1 MLEFAPNTNTLEYQ
15 DGAYL
20 CNGTKRVEAPLNL
33 ETLEEAVRQCPKLQ
47 VVSLYDAPFGDQ
59 CFPLLAQI
67 PRLNML
73 ALLRGRQITG
83 HGLELLKDLPLKDLF
98 LQRTALDDEGLAQ
111 AARIGKLENL
121 YIAACRHVT
130 PQGLLA
136 IAWRDKLRVSDTDNQ
151 DEEGLAG
158 LFTETERKAYEDA
171 RTYKT
176 MKNRIPLDSPEL
188 QEPVRAL
195 QEFFHDMT
203 RWERMAEEKDKGNRA
218 GTPRRERTAG
228 EKDQGN
234 RGDTPRRERT
244 AEEKDQSNRGDTPR
258 RERTAGEKDQDV
270 QADIDGLFA
279 RRVSWTPRPG
289 WRPVHLFWKRGG
301 TYTNYRLVAGER
313 VTKSKFW
320 IYAEADIFYYRYLMR
335 LIDGSWMIDN
345 AQWCQ
350 AGRWSFCGL

>member
-1 MLEFAPNTNTLEYQ
+1 MP
-15 DGAYL
+15 G
-20 CNGTKRVEAPLNL
+20 
-33 ETLEEAVRQCPKLQ
+33 
-47 VVSLYDAPFGDQ
+47 
-59 CFPLLAQI
+59 
-67 PRLNML
+67 
-73 ALLRGRQITG
+73 
-83 HGLELLKDLPLKDLF
+83 
-98 LQRTALDDEGLAQ
+98 
-111 AARIGKLENL
+111 
-121 YIAACRHVT
+121 
-130 PQGLLA
+130 
-136 IAWRDKLRVSDTDNQ
+136 RDKLRVSDTDRQ

-171 RTYKT
+171 RAYKT

-203 RWERMAEEKDKGNRA
+203 RWERTAEER
-218 GTPRRERTAG
+218 
-228 EKDQGN
+228 DQGN

-258 RERTAGEKDQDV
+258 REQTAGESQGV

-279 RRVSWTPRPG
+279 RRVSWMPRPG

>member
-1 MLEFAPNTNTLEYQ
+1 MLEFAPNTNMLEYQ

-47 VVSLYDAPFGDQ
+47 AVSLYDAPFGDQ

-73 ALLRGRQITG
+73 ALLRGREITG

-111 AARIGKLENL
+111 AARIEKLENL
-121 YIAACRHVT
+121 YIAACHHVT

-136 IAWRDKLRVSDTDNQ
+136 IAWRDKLRVSDTDSQ

-171 RTYKT
+171 RAYKT
-176 MKNRIPLDSPEL
+176 MKNKIPLDSPEL

-203 RWERMAEEKDKGNRA
+203 RWERMAEEKNQDNRM
-218 GTPRRERTAG
+218 GTTRRERTAG
-228 EKDQGN
+228 EGQG
-234 RGDTPRRERT
+234 
-244 AEEKDQSNRGDTPR
+244 
-258 RERTAGEKDQDV
+258 V

-289 WRPVHLFWKRGG
+289 WRPVDLFWKRGG

-335 LIDGSWMIDN
+335 LIDGNWMIDN

>member
-1 MLEFAPNTNTLEYQ
+1 MLEFAPNTNMLEYR

-47 VVSLYDAPFGDQ
+47 AVSLYDAPFGDQ

-73 ALLRGRQITG
+73 ALLRGREITG

-111 AARIGKLENL
+111 AARIGKLAHL

-203 RWERMAEEKDKGNRA
+203 RWERTAEERDQGSR
-218 GTPRRERTAG
+218 GDTTRRERTAG
-228 EKDQGN
+228 EKGQGN
-234 RGDTPRRERT
+234 RGDTPRRE
-244 AEEKDQSNRGDTPR
+244 Q
-258 RERTAGEKDQDV
+258 TAGESQGV
-270 QADIDGLFA
+270 QEDIDVLFA

-289 WRPVHLFWKRGG
+289 WRPVNLFWKRGG

>member
-1 MLEFAPNTNTLEYQ
+1 MLEFAPNTNMLEYQ

-47 VVSLYDAPFGDQ
+47 AVSLYDAPFGDQ

-73 ALLRGRQITG
+73 ALLRSRQITG

-111 AARIGKLENL
+111 AARIEKLENL
-121 YIAACRHVT
+121 YIAACHHVT

-136 IAWRDKLRVSDTDNQ
+136 IAWRDKLRVSDTDRQ

-176 MKNRIPLDSPEL
+176 MKNKIPLDSPEL

-203 RWERMAEEKDKGNRA
+203 RWERMAEEKD
-218 GTPRRERTAG
+218 
-228 EKDQGN
+228 QGN
-234 RGDTPRRERT
+234 
-244 AEEKDQSNRGDTPR
+244 
-258 RERTAGEKDQDV
+258 
-270 QADIDGLFA
+270 QADIDVLFA

-289 WRPVHLFWKRGG
+289 WRPVNLFWKRGG

>member
-1 MLEFAPNTNTLEYQ
+1 MLEFAPNTNMLEYR

-47 VVSLYDAPFGDQ
+47 AVSLYDAPFGDQ

-73 ALLRGRQITG
+73 ALLRGREITG

-203 RWERMAEEKDKGNRA
+203 RWERMAEER
-218 GTPRRERTAG
+218 
-228 EKDQGN
+228 DQGN
-234 RGDTPRRERT
+234 RADTPRRE
-244 AEEKDQSNRGDTPR
+244 Q
-258 RERTAGEKDQDV
+258 TAGESQGV
-270 QADIDGLFA
+270 QEDIDVLFA

-289 WRPVHLFWKRGG
+289 WRPVNLFWKRGG

>member
-1 MLEFAPNTNTLEYQ
+1 MLEFSPNTYMLEYR

-20 CNGTKRVEAPLNL
+20 CDGTKRVEAPLNL

-47 VVSLYDAPFGDQ
+47 AVSLDDAPFGDE
-59 CFPLLAQI
+59 CFPILARI
-67 PRLNML
+67 PKLNML
-73 ALLRGRQITG
+73 ALLRGRQIAG
-83 HGLELLKDLPLKDLF
+83 HGLELLKDHPLKDLF

-234 RGDTPRRERT
+234 RGDTPRRE
-244 AEEKDQSNRGDTPR
+244 Q
-258 RERTAGEKDQDV
+258 TAGESQGV

-289 WRPVHLFWKRGG
+289 WRPVNLFWKRGG

>member
-1 MLEFAPNTNTLEYQ
+1 MLEFAPNTNMLEYQ

-47 VVSLYDAPFGDQ
+47 AVSLYDAPFGDQ

-67 PRLNML
+67 SKLNML
-73 ALLRGRQITG
+73 ALLRGGQITG

-98 LQRTALDDEGLAQ
+98 LQWTALDDEGLAQ
-111 AARIGKLENL
+111 AARIAKLENL
-121 YIAACRHVT
+121 YIAACHHVT
-130 PQGLLA
+130 SQGLLA
-136 IAWRDKLRVSDTDNQ
+136 IAWRDKLRVSDTDRQ

-171 RTYKT
+171 RAYKT

-203 RWERMAEEKDKGNRA
+203 R
-218 GTPRRERTAG
+218 RERTAG
-228 EKDQGN
+228 
-234 RGDTPRRERT
+234 
-244 AEEKDQSNRGDTPR
+244 EKDQSNRGDTPR
-258 RERTAGEKDQDV
+258 REQTAGESQGV

-279 RRVSWTPRPG
+279 RRVSWMPRPG

-335 LIDGSWMIDN
+335 LIDGNWMIDN

>member
-1 MLEFAPNTNTLEYQ
+1 MLEFAPNTNMLEYQ

-47 VVSLYDAPFGDQ
+47 AVSLYDAPFGDQ

-67 PRLNML
+67 SKLNML
-73 ALLRGRQITG
+73 ALLRGREITG

-111 AARIGKLENL
+111 AARIEKLENL

-136 IAWRDKLRVSDTDNQ
+136 IAWRDKLRVSDTDRQ

-158 LFTETERKAYEDA
+158 LFTETECKAYEDA
-171 RTYKT
+171 RAYKT

-203 RWERMAEEKDKGNRA
+203 RWERMAEEKD
-218 GTPRRERTAG
+218 
-228 EKDQGN
+228 QGN
-234 RGDTPRRERT
+234 
-244 AEEKDQSNRGDTPR
+244 
-258 RERTAGEKDQDV
+258 
-270 QADIDGLFA
+270 QADIDVLFA

-289 WRPVHLFWKRGG
+289 WRPVNLFWKRGG